1 MSSPSTARNHSFIFS
16 LLVVLVLASVGIH
29 QAHLPNTVNNLVIFT
44 IALIMAGLVV
54 FQYMGLK
61 IEGRLVVWLLVI
73 PLILFVALLFL
84 MMPDVAQVPVEF
96 LQVLVRH

>member
-1 MSSPSTARNHSFIFS
+1 MASPNSSMNHSFIFS

-29 QAHLPNTVNNLVIFT
+29 LAHLPNSVNNLAIF
-44 IALIMAGLVV
+44 AVAFAMAGLVV
-54 FQYMGLK
+54 SQYMGLK
-61 IEGRLVVWLLVI
+61 IEGRLVVWLFVT
-73 PLILFVALLFL
+73 PLILFAVLLFL